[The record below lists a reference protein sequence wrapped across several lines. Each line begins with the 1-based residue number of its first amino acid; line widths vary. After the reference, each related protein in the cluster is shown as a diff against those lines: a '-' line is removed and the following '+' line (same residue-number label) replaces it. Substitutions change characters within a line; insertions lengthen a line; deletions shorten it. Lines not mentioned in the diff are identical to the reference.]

1 MSVAEGYYIK
11 EAAQV
16 LQGRVVK
23 TPRLTGVCVLDCE
36 LGIIKTPP
44 LEEKTNKQTIAVEQ
58 RRDDIIFIISDI
70 KRLCKFAG
78 ADSG

>member
-36 LGIIKTPP
+36 LELLNPP
-44 LEEKTNKQTIAVEQ
+44 TGGKNKHSLWSIVETTS
-58 RRDDIIFIISDI
+58 F
-70 KRLCKFAG
+70 L
-78 ADSG
+78 